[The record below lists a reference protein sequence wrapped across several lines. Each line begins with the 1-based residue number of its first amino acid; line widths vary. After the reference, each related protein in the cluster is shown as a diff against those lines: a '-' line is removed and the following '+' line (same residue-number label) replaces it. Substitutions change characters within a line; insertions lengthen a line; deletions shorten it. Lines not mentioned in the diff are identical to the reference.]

1 MTKQQE
7 LETELLTLADIYEI
21 DAENIGKGF
30 FNKIW
35 QWIEQYGTEQR
46 VAENNYWIDK
56 EDVESDEVVFVRKND
71 FEKRIIE
78 LNERS

>member
-1 MTKQQE
+1 MNLEKEMEKQMCAKKNVCIPAYHIA
-7 LETELLTLADIYEI
+7 LKVA
-21 DAENIGKGF
+21 
-30 FNKIW
+30 
-35 QWIEQYGTEQR
+35 EQYGTEQR

>member
-1 MTKQQE
+1 MNLEKEMEKQMCAKKNVGIPAYHIA
-7 LETELLTLADIYEI
+7 LKVA
-21 DAENIGKGF
+21 
-30 FNKIW
+30 
-35 QWIEQYGTEQR
+35 EQYGTEQR